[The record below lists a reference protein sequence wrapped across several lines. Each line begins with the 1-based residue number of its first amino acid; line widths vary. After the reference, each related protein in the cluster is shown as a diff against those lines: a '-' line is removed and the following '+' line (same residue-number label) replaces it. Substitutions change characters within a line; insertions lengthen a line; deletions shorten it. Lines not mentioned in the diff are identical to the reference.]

1 MTLAPFAALESRLNG
16 AVQKRLA
23 NATAVHNGGD
33 PFGVL
38 FDRTPADP
46 FGSGA
51 VDATRYDA
59 SFVAASAPGLKE
71 GSELEINGI
80 AYIVDTGPQ
89 PDAGGWV
96 TVLVYQKA

>member
-1 MTLAPFAALESRLNG
+1 MSLAPFAALESRLNS

-23 NATAVHNGGD
+23 NATATYQGGA

-46 FGSGA
+46 FGNGA
-51 VDATRYDA
+51 VDSAGYSA
-59 SFVAASAPGLKE
+59 AFVAANAPGLAE
-71 GSELEINGI
+71 GGTLVIDGVNYTVASG
-80 AYIVDTGPQ
+80 VQ

-96 TVLVYQKA
+96 TVTVYPKV